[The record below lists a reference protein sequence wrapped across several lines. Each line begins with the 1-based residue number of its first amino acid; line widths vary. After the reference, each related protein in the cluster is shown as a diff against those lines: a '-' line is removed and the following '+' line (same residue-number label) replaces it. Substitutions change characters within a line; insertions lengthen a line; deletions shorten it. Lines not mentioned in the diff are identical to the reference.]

1 MFKTIQFKIQ
11 LSGCILQAKRTGTV
25 RVKIMLTELRI
36 QLICNS
42 CQMYIQLMSCYTQY
56 VVVAT
61 FYHIIVH
68 IY

>member
-1 MFKTIQFKIQ
+1 MFKIIQFKFRR
-11 LSGCILQAKRTGTV
+11 SGCILQAICTGTV

-36 QLICNS
+36 QLIFNS
-42 CQMYIQLMSCYTQY
+42 CQMYIQLMSCYTRY
-56 VVVAT
+56 AVLAT